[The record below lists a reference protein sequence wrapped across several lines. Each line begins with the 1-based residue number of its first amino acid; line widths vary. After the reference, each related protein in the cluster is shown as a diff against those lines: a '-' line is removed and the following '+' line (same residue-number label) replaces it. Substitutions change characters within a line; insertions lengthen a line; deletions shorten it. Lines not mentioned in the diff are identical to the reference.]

1 MAFFDFLRR
10 KPAADTLL
18 ADLAAKLPELDNLTA
33 ANRHIESLTPQH
45 PALVRRGN
53 NVYQYRDCMV
63 NVGLAPALSAHAA
76 GLQRVRDWGLSCA
89 PELIAFSRLRDPLHC
104 VLITRIPGM
113 TDQPPVPWDMRPIGM
128 PGQEDFARVMADA
141 EMLFSKHMVN
151 AAMLER
157 HAWHVLPSG
166 RIIISDW
173 SSLLDLPEKWEEK
186 YRQQIKAFCDL

>member
-45 PALVRRGN
+45 PALVRRAN

-63 NVGLAPALSAHAA
+63 NVGLMLTLSAHAA
-76 GLQRVRDWGLSCA
+76 GLQRVKDWGLSCA
-89 PELIAFSRLRDPLHC
+89 QELVAFSRLQDPLHC

-113 TDQPPVPWDMRPIGM
+113 TDQPPVPWDMRPIGK
-128 PGQEDFARVMADA
+128 PTQEDCARVMADA
-141 EMLFSKHMVN
+141 EVLFSNHVIN
-151 AAMLER
+151 TAMLQR
-157 HAWHVLPSG
+157 RAWHVLPSG
-166 RIIISDW
+166 QIIISDW
-173 SSLLDLPEKWEEK
+173 SSLAELPEKWVEK
-186 YRQQIKAFCDL
+186 YRQQMKELCGL